1 MNEVIEIEKPPVAA
15 WPAVK
20 SLANCALTTG
30 LLLAKRR
37 IHLPRAKVGRRIR
50 FADGTTSSVYRET
63 VVDRGPA
70 RDPAVLVVCFKLVL
84 VRGKGHSL
92 FRVESILNTPL
103 FVGFPGY
110 VSKLWMTHDSRGVY
124 RGIYEWDGPEL
135 AETYARTLWRVLAL
149 VSVRGSIRY
158 TVLPGLRRDEFLR
171 NPDAV
176 AVAGDRDWWRPA
188 LPVLSEAV
196 LIGSTSA
203 GSTSAG
209 STPAG
214 STPSVPGPART

>member
-1 MNEVIEIEKPPVAA
+1 MHHQVFENEKPPVAP

-20 SLANCALTTG
+20 AIANSALTTG

-37 IHLPRAKVGRRIR
+37 VHLPRAKVDRRIR

-63 VVDRGPA
+63 VVDRGPT

-84 VRGKGHSL
+84 VRGRGHTL

-110 VSKLWMTHDSRGVY
+110 VSKLWMSHDSRGVY
-124 RGIYEWDGPEL
+124 RGIYEWDGAER

-149 VSVRGSIRY
+149 VSVRGSIHY

-188 LPVLSEAV
+188 MPVLSEPV
-196 LIGSTSA
+196 LF
-203 GSTSAG
+203 G
-209 STPAG
+209 STPGGATATRPGAG
-214 STPSVPGPART
+214 SART